1 MNVFRSLHLFVGYG
15 IPAGFLILALW
26 SLASLVF
33 KREPHD
39 WFWNLLG
46 VLQVVIG
53 IQFIFGAVLFLSGG
67 RPLGAGGPVWLHY
80 VYGAFFPALVLLV
93 AHIRARKV
101 PAAPWLI
108 FGFASLICFGLTFRA
123 LQTGLS

>member
-1 MNVFRSLHLFVGYG
+1 
-15 IPAGFLILALW
+15 LII
-26 SLASLVF
+26 

-39 WFWNLLG
+39 PFWTLLG
-46 VLQVVIG
+46 IMQVIIA
-53 IQFIFGAVLFLSGG
+53 IQFVFGAILFLGAR

-80 VYGAFFPALVLLV
+80 VYGAFFPALVLGV

-101 PAAPWLI
+101 PAAPWLV
-108 FGFASLICFGLTFRA
+108 FGFAALICFGLTFRA